1 MTDSTGETPPGDE
14 ALTAETYVHS
24 RNGRW
29 EVEIVVIFADEVV
42 RKIVGDYPSERE
54 AQIAA
59 NWIKRSASRDIEAPP
74 NE

>member
-1 MTDSTGETPPGDE
+1 MTPEPPGDE
-14 ALTAETYVHS
+14 AVAAETYVHA

-42 RKIVGDYPSERE
+42 RRTVGDYPSERQAE
-54 AQIAA
+54 IAA

-74 NE
+74 AN